1 MKPHSLRLSPESD
14 LIKCI
19 KEYSLSKNLY
29 GYVSGVVGNLSKV
42 CIQCPGN
49 QKINTFEG
57 NLEIVSLNGHF
68 NVGEVHLHLSF
79 ANEGCEVFGG
89 HLEEGCIVKKGAKY
103 IHIVDLDAAKTGYPT
118 NDNSIKKIAETVN
131 IPIQI
136 GGGIRSQERIEQLFS
151 YGIEKV
157 IMGTSAIENKELV
170 KDLSNKFPGRIII
183 GIDAKEGKVS
193 TRGWLRQSNILATDL
208 VKEFSSFK
216 IANFIVTDINTDGTL
231 EGTNEEF
238 IKRILEITD
247 IPVIASGGV
256 GSISDLLS
264 LVKFENS
271 GLFGVIVG
279 KALYEN
285 KFTIIEAN
293 NVLSSERLNDFDLNN
308 NHYA

>member
-1 MKPHSLRLSPESD
+1 M
-14 LIKCI
+14 
-19 KEYSLSKNLY
+19 
-29 GYVSGVVGNLSKV
+29 
-42 CIQCPGN
+42 
-49 QKINTFEG
+49 
-57 NLEIVSLNGHF
+57 
-68 NVGEVHLHLSF
+68 
-79 ANEGCEVFGG
+79 
-89 HLEEGCIVKKGAKY
+89 
-103 IHIVDLDAAKTGYPT
+103 DAAKSGSPT
-118 NDNSIKKIAETVN
+118 NDESIKKIAKTVN

-170 KDLSNKFPGRIII
+170 KDLSNKFPGRIIV
-183 GIDAKEGKVS
+183 GIDAKDGKVS
-193 TRGWLRQSNILATDL
+193 TRGWLEQSNIFATDL

-216 IANFIVTDINTDGTL
+216 IASFIVTDINTDGTL
-231 EGTNEEF
+231 EGTNEKF
-238 IKRILEITD
+238 IKSILEITD

-285 KFTIIEAN
+285 KFTINEAN
-293 NVLSSERLNDFDLNN
+293 NVLSSERLNDFDLNR

>member
-1 MKPHSLRLSPESD
+1 MELIPAIDLMNGKCVRLFKGDFNKRKDFTKKPHEQAKFWES
-14 LIKCI
+14 
-19 KEYSLSKNLY
+19 E
-29 GYVSGVVGNLSKV
+29 
-42 CIQCPGN
+42 
-49 QKINTFEG
+49 
-57 NLEIVSLNGHF
+57 
-68 NVGEVHLHLSF
+68 
-79 ANEGCEVFGG
+79 
-89 HLEEGCIVKKGAKY
+89 GAKY

-118 NDNSIKKIAETVN
+118 NDITIKEIAKTVN

-170 KDLSNKFPGRIII
+170 KDISNKFPGKIIV
-183 GIDAKEGKVS
+183 GIDAKNGKVS
-193 TRGWLRQSNILATDL
+193 TRGWLEHSNILATDL
-208 VKEFSSFK
+208 VKEFSSYK

-238 IKRILEITD
+238 IKSILDITD

-264 LVKFENS
+264 LVKFEDS

-285 KFTIIEAN
+285 KFKISEAN
-293 NVLSSERLNDFDLNN
+293 NILSSERLTDFDFKNDY
-308 NHYA
+308 YA

>member
-1 MKPHSLRLSPESD
+1 MELIPAIDLMNGKCVRLFKGDFNKRKDFTKEPHEQAKFWES
-14 LIKCI
+14 
-19 KEYSLSKNLY
+19 
-29 GYVSGVVGNLSKV
+29 
-42 CIQCPGN
+42 
-49 QKINTFEG
+49 
-57 NLEIVSLNGHF
+57 
-68 NVGEVHLHLSF
+68 
-79 ANEGCEVFGG
+79 
-89 HLEEGCIVKKGAKY
+89 KGAKY
-103 IHIVDLDAAKTGYPT
+103 IHIVDLDAAKTGSPK
-118 NDNSIKKIAETVN
+118 NDKSIKKIAKTVN

-170 KDLSNKFPGRIII
+170 KDLSNKFPGRIIV
-183 GIDAKEGKVS
+183 GIDAKDGKVS
-193 TRGWLRQSNILATDL
+193 TRGWLEQSNILAADL

-216 IANFIVTDINTDGTL
+216 IASFIVTDINTDGTL

-238 IKRILEITD
+238 IKSILEITD

-264 LVKFENS
+264 LLKFENS

-285 KFTIIEAN
+285 KFTIKEAN
-293 NVLSSERLNDFDLNN
+293 SVLSSERLNDFDLNRN
-308 NHYA
+308 YYA

>member
-1 MKPHSLRLSPESD
+1 M
-14 LIKCI
+14 
-19 KEYSLSKNLY
+19 
-29 GYVSGVVGNLSKV
+29 
-42 CIQCPGN
+42 
-49 QKINTFEG
+49 
-57 NLEIVSLNGHF
+57 
-68 NVGEVHLHLSF
+68 
-79 ANEGCEVFGG
+79 
-89 HLEEGCIVKKGAKY
+89 
-103 IHIVDLDAAKTGYPT
+103 DAAKTGSPT
-118 NDNSIKKIAETVN
+118 NDKSIKKIAKRVN

-170 KDLSNKFPGRIII
+170 KDLSNKFPGRIIV
-183 GIDAKEGKVS
+183 GIDAKDGKVS
-193 TRGWLRQSNILATDL
+193 TRGWLEQSNIFATDL

-216 IANFIVTDINTDGTL
+216 IASFIVTDINTDGTL

-238 IKRILEITD
+238 IKSILEITD

-264 LVKFENS
+264 LVKFEKS

-285 KFTIIEAN
+285 KFSINEAN
-293 NVLSSERLNDFDLNN
+293 NVLSSERLNDFDLNRN
-308 NHYA
+308 YYA